1 MKIFKVTLKTTNAL
15 RDTIEGKD
23 GKYLDVENGVIY
35 ILEKDIDYIFK
46 NYDVEKVEYVGIFFE
61 KGENNE

>member
-35 ILEKDIDYIFK
+35 IRKRYRLYF
-46 NYDVEKVEYVGIFFE
+46 
-61 KGENNE
+61 

>member
-15 RDTIEGKD
+15 RDTIERKD